1 MHEVF
6 IAHRDSQM
14 VEHPDLHALV
24 DMESPTIQYSNSV
37 IPYL

>member
-14 VEHPDLHALV
+14 AEHLHTLR
-24 DMESPTIQYSNSV
+24 DMKSQKIQHSNSV